1 MFPLSKNTLSHKSI
15 SKLCLV
21 IPIALFIVFA
31 FVLIIPGNPILLFGG
46 NNNYFDTTSNFAY
59 GQQQPKNQINSNI
72 TDSINTQNIPA
83 KKVHVGD
90 IDIAYKTFGK
100 GDPILLINGY
110 SQSMDNWDP
119 ILLERLASNHTVI
132 IFDNRGI
139 GNTTSGENSFFS
151 IVQFANDTA
160 SLLDALEIKQIDVLG
175 YSMGGIIAQELG
187 LNHPDRV
194 GKLIIYAST
203 CGGKEFTISQDVI
216 NTLSNGT
223 GTAMERIERLLHLF
237 FPEEWRNENL
247 NYLKDLPKTTETI
260 SNKTLDQQI
269 EAIFN
274 WTDVCSKLKNIT
286 QPTLV
291 IVGTDDVIAS
301 PVNSL
306 LITERIPGA
315 WLVQMKGGGH
325 GLMYQY
331 PEEFSSILLTF
342 LSTT

>member
-1 MFPLSKNTLSHKSI
+1 MLSHKSI

-21 IPIALFIVFA
+21 KPIALFIVFA

-46 NNNYFDTTSNFAY
+46 NNNYFGIPSNFAY
-59 GQQQPKNQINSNI
+59 GQPQPKNQMNSNDI
-72 TDSINTQNIPA
+72 TNSLDIQSIPS

-110 SQSMDNWDP
+110 SQAMDNWDP
-119 ILLERLASNHTVI
+119 TLLERLASNHTVI

-139 GNTTSGENSFFS
+139 GNTTSGEKRSS

-160 SLLDALEIKQIDVLG
+160 SLLDVLEIKQIDVLG
-175 YSMGGIIAQELG
+175 YSMGGIIAQELA

-203 CGGKEFTISQDVI
+203 CGGGKEFIISQDVI
-216 NTLSNGT
+216 NTLANGT
-223 GTAMERIERLLHLF
+223 GSAMERIERLLHLF
-237 FPEEWRNENL
+237 FPEEWRNENP
-247 NYLKDLPKTTETI
+247 NYLKEIPKTTETI

-274 WTDVCSKLKNIT
+274 WTGVCSKLNNIT

-301 PVNSL
+301 PINSL

-315 WLVQMKGGGH
+315 WLVQMKGAGH

-331 PEEFSSILLTF
+331 PEKFSSILITF

>member
-1 MFPLSKNTLSHKSI
+1 MFPLTRIYVSHKSI

-21 IPIALFIVFA
+21 IPIALLIVFA
-31 FVLIIPGNPILLFGG
+31 SVLIIPGNAILLLINSNN
-46 NNNYFDTTSNFAY
+46 NNNYFGTTSNFAY
-59 GQQQPKNQINSNI
+59 GQQQPKNQMNSNNNNTNSLDI
-72 TDSINTQNIPA
+72 QSIPS

-110 SQSMDNWDP
+110 SQAMDNWDP
-119 ILLERLASNHTVI
+119 TLLEILASNHTVI
-132 IFDNRGI
+132 
-139 GNTTSGENSFFS
+139 
-151 IVQFANDTA
+151 
-160 SLLDALEIKQIDVLG
+160 
-175 YSMGGIIAQELG
+175 AQELAID
-187 LNHPDRV
+187 HPNRV

-203 CGGKEFTISQDVI
+203 CGSKEFIISQDVV

-223 GTAMERIERLLHLF
+223 GNAMERIERLLHLF
-237 FPEEWRNENL
+237 FPEEWRNENP
-247 NYLKDLPKTTETI
+247 NYLKDLTKTAETI
-260 SNKTLDQQI
+260 PNKTLDQQI

-274 WTDVCSKLKNIT
+274 WTGVCSKLKNIT

-291 IVGTDDVIAS
+291 IVGTDDIIAS

-306 LITERIPGA
+306 LITERIPAA

-331 PEEFSSILLTF
+331 PEKFSSILLTF
-342 LSTT
+342 LSTN

>member
-1 MFPLSKNTLSHKSI
+1 MHYIRKIKGNTTSLPI
-15 SKLCLV
+15 ITVLLLV
-21 IPIALFIVFA
+21 I
-31 FVLIIPGNPILLFGG
+31 IIPTITIVTTI
-46 NNNYFDTTSNFAY
+46 NNYFGTTTTNLAY
-59 GQQQPKNQINSNI
+59 GQPDQMNSN
-72 TDSINTQNIPA
+72 TTNFVNVQNIPV

-110 SQSMDNWDP
+110 SQAMDNWDP
-119 ILLERLASNHTVI
+119 ILLERLAFNHTVI

-139 GNTTSGENSFFS
+139 GNTTSGDEKRFS

-160 SLLDALEIKQIDVLG
+160 SLLDVLEIKQIDVLG
-175 YSMGGIIAQELG
+175 YSMGGIIAQELA
-187 LNHPDRV
+187 LSHPDRV

-203 CGGKEFTISQDVI
+203 CGGGGKEFIISQDVI
-216 NTLSNGT
+216 NMLSNGT
-223 GTAMERIERLLHLF
+223 GSVMERIKRLLHLF
-237 FPEEWRNENL
+237 FSEEWRNENP
-247 NYLKDLPKTTETI
+247 NYLEMIPKTTETI
-260 SNKTLDQQI
+260 PNKTLDQQI

-274 WTDVCSKLKNIT
+274 WTGVCSKLKNIT

-301 PVNSL
+301 PINSL

-331 PEEFSSILLTF
+331 PEKFSSILITF

>member
-1 MFPLSKNTLSHKSI
+1 MLSHESI
-15 SKLCLV
+15 CKLCLFIHV
-21 IPIALFIVFA
+21 PPFIVFV
-31 FVLIIPGNPILLFGG
+31 FILIIIPGNAILLIGG
-46 NNNYFDTTSNFAY
+46 DNNYFGTTSNFAY
-59 GQQQPKNQINSNI
+59 GQQPPPTNQINSNTTNSLDI
-72 TDSINTQNIPA
+72 QNIPV

-110 SQSMDNWDP
+110 SQAMDNWDP
-119 ILLERLASNHTVI
+119 TLLERLALNHTVI

-139 GNTTSGENSFFS
+139 GNTTSGEKRFS
-151 IVQFANDTA
+151 IAQFANDTA
-160 SLLDALEIKQIDVLG
+160 SLLDVLEIKQIDVLG
-175 YSMGGIIAQELG
+175 YSMGGIIAQELA
-187 LNHPDRV
+187 LNHPNRV
-194 GKLIIYAST
+194 EKLIIYAST
-203 CGGKEFTISQDVI
+203 CGGGKEFIISQDVI

-223 GTAMERIERLLHLF
+223 GTAMERIERLLHIF
-237 FPEEWRNENL
+237 FPEEWRNENP

-274 WTDVCSKLKNIT
+274 WTGVCTKLNNIT

-306 LITERIPGA
+306 LLTERIPGA
-315 WLVQMKGGGH
+315 WLVQIKGAGH

-331 PEEFSSILLTF
+331 PEQFSSILLTF